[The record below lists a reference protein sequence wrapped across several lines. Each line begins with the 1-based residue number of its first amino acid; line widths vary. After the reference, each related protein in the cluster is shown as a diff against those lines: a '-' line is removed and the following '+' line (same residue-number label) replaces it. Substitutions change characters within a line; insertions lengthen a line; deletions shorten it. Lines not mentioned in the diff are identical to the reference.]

1 MRLTAICS
9 CIVIGCGLA
18 SCGTSSASPG
28 SGSGGS
34 AGDGGVAS
42 DGGGSSTDAG
52 TGQGGA
58 SDAGTAADGGGD
70 SGSGGGSD
78 GGSGGGGGGSGG
90 TGDGGS
96 GGTTASDCDGLMP
109 AAPGAPLQFRWAG
122 RDLVNGSCSIG
133 DVDGTGHIAL
143 LWQDN
148 NQPGDSHYLFVDS
161 STGSSA
167 GSYTGTWLLG
177 LIGQLSGFMGA
188 DCFDTYCTQGD
199 YVVLSPTG
207 GLLYRSGPDETPGR
221 SLFNDPTGGM
231 IRERVKRDSGNFLL
245 LLDAIDASG
254 GIRWTRQIPD
264 VFPDSGFTPHA
275 TVGVD
280 RKGNVLAIWSR
291 SGENRGQWFDHDGN
305 AGPVFVTTTNSVGE
319 LVDRVGDGLFVYGG
333 IQGVSKPVWIG
344 QFEPFATT
352 MSDPPEWLRDSPI
365 GSTLHMVHD
374 GRGYAVLPREGSS
387 ETCEQSVSIFSPS
400 GQLCGTTTF
409 SVGGGNCFTERMTIG
424 YDGTVVQQLPRAR
437 ESNCAASPGVSCD
450 CTYRYWPGYFR

>member
-1 MRLTAICS
+1 MRLAAICS

-207 GLLYRSGPDETPGR
+207 AQVGSLLTV
-221 SLFNDPTGGM
+221 TGMANVTNVAFGGHDHKTLYVTAGKS
-231 IRERVKRDSGNFLL
+231 IFRV
-245 LLDAIDASG
+245 
-254 GIRWTRQIPD
+254 P
-264 VFPDSGFTPHA
+264 
-275 TVGVD
+275 
-280 RKGNVLAIWSR
+280 LA
-291 SGENRGQWFDHDGN
+291 
-305 AGPVFVTTTNSVGE
+305 
-319 LVDRVGDGLFVYGG
+319 
-333 IQGVSKPVWIG
+333 VS
-344 QFEPFATT
+344 
-352 MSDPPEWLRDSPI
+352 
-365 GSTLHMVHD
+365 
-374 GRGYAVLPREGSS
+374 GYALFP
-387 ETCEQSVSIFSPS
+387 PK
-400 GQLCGTTTF
+400 
-409 SVGGGNCFTERMTIG
+409 
-424 YDGTVVQQLPRAR
+424 P
-437 ESNCAASPGVSCD
+437 
-450 CTYRYWPGYFR
+450 